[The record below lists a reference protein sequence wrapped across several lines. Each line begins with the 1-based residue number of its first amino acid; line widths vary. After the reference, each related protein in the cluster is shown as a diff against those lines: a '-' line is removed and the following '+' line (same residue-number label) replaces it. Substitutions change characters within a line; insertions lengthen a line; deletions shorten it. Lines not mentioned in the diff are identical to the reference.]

1 MTTITEK
8 RLTFAFPED
17 YYVTKY
23 DEWEHYKIFQNSC
36 NLRNKIDTNEKGK
49 NGINQSVDDDN
60 GSSGVD
66 IIALHESTLWLIEIK
81 DYYRLGLEPN
91 AQSIDEKLSDLP
103 YLIARKIRDSLA
115 GLVSAKF
122 KAEKQ
127 EEKDFSRLALDC
139 NEIKI
144 VLHIEMPS
152 IRSKLYPSSSD
163 LANLLKDKFKLSE
176 FTKNFANCYAEPI
189 FTNISHINNPQ
200 LRNVPWSVSTGT
212 EQKLSS
218 EQQRLIH
225 NPMTTIYN
233 TLTRQK
239 EPFSPIDPENV
250 RMYVCGMTVYDYCHL
265 GHARVMVVFD
275 MIARWLREC
284 GYPLTYVRNITD
296 IDDKI
301 IARAAENGET
311 IGKLTARFIQAM
323 HEDAD
328 ALGVL
333 RPDIEPKATENIPQM
348 IAMIETLIQN
358 GKAYPA
364 ANGDV
369 YYAVREFAAYGQLSG
384 KSLDDLR
391 AGERVEVDGFKRDPL
406 DFVLWKAAKAGE
418 PAWESPW
425 GNGRP
430 GWHIECSA
438 MSENLFGDTF
448 DIHGGGADLQFPH
461 HENEIAQSVGATG
474 YTCGHHHAQTHHGQS
489 IASHVKYW
497 LHNGFI
503 RVDGEKMSK
512 SLGNFFT
519 IREVLKQYDPEVV
532 RFFILRAHY
541 RSPLN
546 YSDAHLDDA
555 KGALTRLYTTLKNTP
570 PADPMPSEAGDDYTR
585 RFYVAMNDDFDTVK
599 AVAVLFELAGEVNK
613 TNDAQ
618 LAGRL
623 KALGGIIGLLQRDPT
638 EFLQGS
644 AASDGL
650 SNEEIEDLIAR
661 RKQARA
667 DKNWAESDRI
677 RDLLNEH
684 KIILEDNAG
693 GTTWRRG

>member
-17 YYVTKY
+17 YQVTKY

-127 EEKDFSRLALDC
+127 EEKDFSRLALNC

-152 IRSKLYPSSSD
+152 IISKLYPSSSD

-212 EQKLSS
+212 EQKLLS
-218 EQQRLIH
+218 EQQRSIH

-239 EPFSPIDPENV
+239 EPFTPIDPKNV

-311 IGKLTARFIQAM
+311 IGELTARFIQAM

-369 YYAVREFAAYGQLSG
+369 YYAVREFSAYGQLSG

-461 HENEIAQSVGATG
+461 HENEIAQSVGASG
-474 YTCGHHHAQTHHGQS
+474 HTCGHDHAQTHHGQS

-570 PADPMPSEAGDDYTR
+570 AAAFDLSENANDYTR
-585 RFYVAMNDDFDTVK
+585 RFYAAMNDDFGTVE

-613 TNDAQ
+613 TNDAH
-618 LAGRL
+618 LAGCL
-623 KALGGIIGLLQRDPT
+623 KALGGIIGLLQRDPI
-638 EFLQGS
+638 EFLQGG
-644 AASDGL
+644 AVSDGL
-650 SNEEIEDLIAR
+650 SNEEIDDLIAR